1 MGSCPDTDIDPP
13 LLPQRVPQRSILG
26 PLLFFYINEMPGV
39 ISEDTS
45 LPLFAEDSKCFHLV
59 LRQDDGIKLQEDLN
73 KLFVTHLRNEVQCQ
87 KAKVLR
93 VACFVCIYKREY
105 FLVKLN

>member
-13 LLPQRVPQRSILG
+13 LLPQTVPQRSILG

-59 LRQDDGIKLQEDLN
+59 LCQDDGIKLQEDLN
-73 KLFVTHLRNEVQCQ
+73 KLFEWSRIWGM
-87 KAKVLR
+87 KFKVKKQR
-93 VACFVCIYKREY
+93 
-105 FLVKLN
+105 FLG

>member
-1 MGSCPDTDIDPP
+1 MGSCLDTDIDPP

-45 LPLFAEDSKCFHLV
+45 LPLFAEDSKCFQLV
-59 LRQDDGIKLQEDLN
+59 LCQDDGIKLQEDLN
-73 KLFVTHLRNEVQCQ
+73 KLFEWSHIWGMKFNVKKQR
-87 KAKVLR
+87 
-93 VACFVCIYKREY
+93 
-105 FLVKLN
+105 FLG